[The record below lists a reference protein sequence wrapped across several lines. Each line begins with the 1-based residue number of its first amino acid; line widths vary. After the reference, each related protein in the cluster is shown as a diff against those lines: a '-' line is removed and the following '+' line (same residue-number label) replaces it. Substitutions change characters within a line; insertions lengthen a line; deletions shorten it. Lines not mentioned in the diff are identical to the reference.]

1 MDGDGPGEG
10 GVHRLH
16 LLQELEHADGG
27 EGDPEVGPA
36 GEVQLG
42 DQPGGLGA
50 VVTLLHTGATDRCYN
65 GLVLQQTG
73 VTGVTVVTPVYW
85 CYCCNTTVL

>member
-65 GLVLQQTG
+65 GPVLQRTG
-73 VTGVTVVTPVYW
+73 VTTNRCYW
-85 CYCCNTTVL
+85 CYCCNTSLLVLLL